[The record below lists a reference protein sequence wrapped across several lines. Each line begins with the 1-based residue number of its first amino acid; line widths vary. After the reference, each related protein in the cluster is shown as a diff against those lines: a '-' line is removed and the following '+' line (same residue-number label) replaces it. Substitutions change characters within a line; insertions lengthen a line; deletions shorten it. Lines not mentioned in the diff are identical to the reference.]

1 MTADPGVTLELLRQ
15 FLLLSLLSIGGIN
28 SLVPEMHRNI
38 VDVHGWLSDAQFT
51 ELFAIAQAAP
61 GPNFLIV
68 TIIGFVVA
76 GMPGALAATVAIC
89 GPSSLL
95 TYTVAH
101 VWDRFREARWRIVIQ
116 RALAPVTV
124 GLMFSSGYV
133 LSRAADHGWIAYAV
147 TLGTAALML
156 WTRVHPL
163 AALAAAA
170 VLGVAGWL

>member
-1 MTADPGVTLELLRQ
+1 MTGDPGVTLELLRQ

-28 SLVPEMHRNI
+28 SLVPEIHRNI

-68 TIIGFVVA
+68 TIIGFVIS
-76 GMPGALAATVAIC
+76 GMPGALVATAAIC

-116 RALAPVTV
+116 RALAPLTV
-124 GLMFSSGYV
+124 GLMFSSGFV
-133 LSRAADHGWIAYAV
+133 LSRAADHTAVAFVV
-147 TLGTAALML
+147 TLGTTALML

-163 AALAAAA
+163 VALGIAAL
-170 VLGVAGWL
+170 LGVMGWI